1 MTAEPTTWALLFLLG
16 TSTGLIAGIFGV
28 GGGLLI
34 VPALT
39 LWGLPLTQATATS
52 LVGVLLS
59 AVSGTVQNWWTG
71 QLNLWASIQLAL
83 FGIPAAQLGAWLG
96 SHLPETWLAPSF
108 AALLFVTIFLINLQQ
123 KVVLEP
129 PLEQENSES
138 SPGESSPGMKSV
150 ARIGLIA
157 GVISGLFGIGGGI
170 VMVPLQM
177 ILIGQPMQAAVVN
190 SLGAMVAIA
199 ASGLSQH
206 AWKGHVL
213 WLSGLCLG
221 LGCVLGAQLGARLL
235 PVLPEKL
242 VSRLFKLLLL
252 TLALYMAGRS
262 LLFTLS

>member
-1 MTAEPTTWALLFLLG
+1 
-16 TSTGLIAGIFGV
+16 
-28 GGGLLI
+28 
-34 VPALT
+34 
-39 LWGLPLTQATATS
+39 
-52 LVGVLLS
+52 
-59 AVSGTVQNWWTG
+59 
-71 QLNLWASIQLAL
+71 
-83 FGIPAAQLGAWLG
+83 LGAWLG
-96 SHLPETWLAPSF
+96 SRLPDSWLAPSF

-129 PLEQENSES
+129 PLEQKNSET
-138 SPGESSPGMKSV
+138 SPAMKSV
-150 ARIGLIA
+150 ARIGSIA

-206 AWKGHVL
+206 AWKGQVL

-221 LGCVLGAQLGARLL
+221 LGGVLGAQLGARLL

>member
-16 TSTGLIAGIFGV
+16 TSTGLLAGIFGV

-39 LWGLPLTQATATS
+39 LWGLPLAQATATS

-71 QLNLWASIQLAL
+71 QLNLWASLQLAL
-83 FGIPAAQLGAWLG
+83 FGIPAAQLGGWLG
-96 SHLPETWLAPSF
+96 SRLPDTWLAPSF

-138 SPGESSPGMKSV
+138 SPGMKPV

-206 AWKGHVL
+206 AWKGDVL

-221 LGCVLGAQLGARLL
+221 LGGVLGAQVGTRLL
-235 PVLPEKL
+235 PLLPEKL

>member
-16 TSTGLIAGIFGV
+16 TSTGLLAGIFGV

-39 LWGLPLTQATATS
+39 LWGLPLAQATATS

-59 AVSGTVQNWWTG
+59 AVSGTVQNWWMG
-71 QLNLWASIQLAL
+71 QLNLWASLQLAL

-96 SHLPETWLAPSF
+96 SRLPETWLAPSF

-138 SPGESSPGMKSV
+138 SPGMKPV

-206 AWKGHVL
+206 AWKGDVL

-221 LGCVLGAQLGARLL
+221 LGGVLGAQVGTRLL
-235 PVLPEKL
+235 PLLPEKL

>member
-16 TSTGLIAGIFGV
+16 TSTGLLAGIFGV

-39 LWGLPLTQATATS
+39 LWGLPLAQATATS

-71 QLNLWASIQLAL
+71 QLNLWASLQLAL

-96 SHLPETWLAPSF
+96 SRLPETWLAPSF
-108 AALLFVTIFLINLQQ
+108 AVLLFVTIFLINLQQ

-138 SPGESSPGMKSV
+138 SPSIMSV
-150 ARIGLIA
+150 AKIGLIA
-157 GVISGLFGIGGGI
+157 GVLSGLFGIGGGI

-177 ILIGQPMQAAVVN
+177 ILIGQPIQPAVVN

-206 AWKGHVL
+206 AWKGDVL
-213 WLSGLCLG
+213 WLSGWCLG
-221 LGCVLGAQLGARLL
+221 LGGVLGAQVGTRLL

>member
-1 MTAEPTTWALLFLLG
+1 MTAQPTTLALLFLLG
-16 TSTGLIAGIFGV
+16 TSTGLVSGIFGV
-28 GGGLLI
+28 GGGLLL

-39 LWGLPLTQATATS
+39 LWDIPLAQATATS

-59 AVSGTVQNWWTG
+59 AISGSVQNWWTG
-71 QLNLWASIQLAL
+71 QLNLRAALQLAL
-83 FGIPAAQLGAWLG
+83 FGIPAAQLGAWSG
-96 SHLPETWLAPSF
+96 SRLPDAWLTPSF
-108 AALLFVTIFLINLQQ
+108 AVLLLVTIFFINLQQ

-129 PLEQENSES
+129 PLEPEKSES
-138 SPGESSPGMKSV
+138 STAIKSV

-170 VMVPLQM
+170 IMVPLQM
-177 ILIGQPMQAAVVN
+177 LLMAQPIKAAVAN

-206 AWKGHVL
+206 AWRGDVL
-213 WLSGLCLG
+213 WISGLCLG
-221 LGCVLGAQLGARLL
+221 AGGVLGAQIGTRLL

-242 VSRLFKLLLL
+242 VNQLFKLLLL

-262 LLFTLS
+262 FGLTLG

>member
-16 TSTGLIAGIFGV
+16 TSTGLLAGIFGV

-39 LWGLPLTQATATS
+39 LWGLPLGQATATS

-96 SHLPETWLAPSF
+96 SHLPDTWLAPSF

-123 KVVLEP
+123 KVVLQP
-129 PLEQENSES
+129 PLEQENSKS
-138 SPGESSPGMKSV
+138 SPSIMSV
-150 ARIGLIA
+150 AKIGLIA
-157 GVISGLFGIGGGI
+157 GVLSGLFGIGGGI

-190 SLGAMVAIA
+190 SLGAMVAIS

-206 AWKGHVL
+206 AWNGDVL

-221 LGCVLGAQLGARLL
+221 LGGVLGAQVGTRLL

>member
-16 TSTGLIAGIFGV
+16 TSTGLLAGIFGV

-39 LWGLPLTQATATS
+39 LWGLPLAQATATS

-71 QLNLWASIQLAL
+71 QLNLWASLQLAL

-96 SHLPETWLAPSF
+96 SHLPDTWLAPSF

-129 PLEQENSES
+129 PLEQENS
-138 SPGESSPGMKSV
+138 ESSPGMKSV

-206 AWKGHVL
+206 AWKGDVL

-221 LGCVLGAQLGARLL
+221 LGGVLGAQVGTRLL

-262 LLFTLS
+262 VLLTLS

>member
-1 MTAEPTTWALLFLLG
+1 MTAEPTTWLLLFLLG
-16 TSTGLIAGIFGV
+16 TSTGLLAGIFGV

-39 LWGLPLTQATATS
+39 LWNLPLAQATATS

-59 AVSGTVQNWWTG
+59 AISGTMRNWWTG
-71 QLNLWASIQLAL
+71 QLNLRASLQLAL

-96 SHLPETWLAPSF
+96 SYLPDAWLAPSF
-108 AALLFVTIFLINLQQ
+108 AVMLLATIFLINLQQ
-123 KVVLEP
+123 KVLLES
-129 PLEQENSES
+129 PLEQENSKS
-138 SPGESSPGMKSV
+138 SLALKSV

-157 GVISGLFGIGGGI
+157 GVISGLFGTGGGV

-177 ILIGQPMQAAVVN
+177 LLIAQPIQPAVTN

-206 AWKGHVL
+206 AWKGDVL
-213 WLSGLCLG
+213 WISGLFLG
-221 LGCVLGAQLGARLL
+221 LGGIVGAQVGTRLL

-242 VSRLFKLLLL
+242 VKRLFKLLLL
-252 TLALYMAGRS
+252 TLAIYMAGRCW
-262 LLFTLS
+262 FTFS

>member
-16 TSTGLIAGIFGV
+16 TSTGLLAGIFGV

-96 SHLPETWLAPSF
+96 SRLPETWLAPSF

-138 SPGESSPGMKSV
+138 SPAMKSV

-206 AWKGHVL
+206 AWKGDVL

-221 LGCVLGAQLGARLL
+221 LGGVLGAQLGARLL